1 MKIITN
7 ILVDHQN
14 PSKNLAT
21 YKNNKIE
28 TPQNSHYSKDKMF
41 S

>member
-1 MKIITN
+1 MKIIAN

-14 PSKNLAT
+14 PSKNSTT
-21 YKNNKIE
+21 YKNKYIE
-28 TPQNSHYSKDKMF
+28 TPQNIHYSEDKIF